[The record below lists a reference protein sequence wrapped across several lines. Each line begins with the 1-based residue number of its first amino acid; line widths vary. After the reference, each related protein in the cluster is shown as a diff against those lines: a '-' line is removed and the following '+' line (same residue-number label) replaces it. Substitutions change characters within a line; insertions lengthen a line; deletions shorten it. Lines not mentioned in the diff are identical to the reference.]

1 MKKTYISPKLISVNV
16 RTASHLLVDS
26 GTRGLTVDYNQ
37 EVTTNFVKENRSS
50 RSSYNVWDDDWSN

>member
-26 GTRGLTVDYNQ
+26 GPRGITVDATQ
-37 EVTTNFVKENRSS
+37 EVTTNFVKRD